1 MSAPK
6 NFFRHRR
13 RMPGFSI
20 RDPHRHGGAKVSRGR
35 WSSSIELLK
44 IESMKSIWYAFQT
57 LIDPQNEMVQIH
69 TLKVLTASIGNAL
82 GIEKS
87 EELHDKTDQTELD
100 FKSYFVILESLMF
113 EPLSKVSDETMDLSN
128 IDYQHVHQ
136 VCWVL
141 FYNNQKGK
149 TIPDDV
155 PENMAF
161 KLWLMYNLFSEE
173 DDSNKPIFPL
183 KLDPEEAST
192 IFEAILTQTGNYNLL
207 SSAIDDFGDEP
218 MTYQKYLSTFFVHI
232 FKHVKEGILK
242 SSVDTV
248 HEQFVIDILKKGSLF
263 KRGHQVKNWK
273 ERYMVLNPTEL
284 KYYASTHQK
293 HQKGTVVF
301 NKTQTVEI
309 LPDKGGKR
317 NLFVLNTQQK
327 PYEMSATDLKTR
339 NEWVSCIQI
348 ALENCENP
356 HYHHH
361 KELSKRRR
369 QKRNVIKMEKEH
381 EERKRQEEENLHRQ
395 TEEGYKQREQMNE
408 EMLRQRNL
416 ELEEEKRRREQL
428 EAQLREQEAL
438 REAERQRLLELEA
451 SKSELEKLLELERQ
465 AKKDEETVR
474 RLQAKLLD
482 EESEKRQELEK
493 LKREQEQ
500 ILKHEREMREG
511 LEDQKEEKDQI
522 LLVAQAKLS
531 ELENERVE
539 ASTKLEKATERLQEA
554 ENERLKMEEKV
565 KLWKKPNVGL
575 ARPIQ
580 PTNRPLISH
589 RGLGAFCATDFLRK
603 SRQQDK
609 QRGMTKKQLDEKYG
623 EHVLDMSD
631 EEDNGNH
638 DKKSP
643 KSKTFDEEINKQNL
657 DNVIENSD
665 LKISTTEERL
675 SPPEDQPQIIIQTLT
690 DENQHALDKISDNL
704 DEKVEIKEEIKMEE
718 QSKDLEDRDM
728 CSQIIDCKEGE
739 LNIETEKTSISKE
752 IALENHENEVENINE
767 DDAQKLLVDDSSLSE
782 NHPNNDSEHNQAI
795 TKENLGEELLTH
807 EQEDG
812 ALKDDESAESPKE
825 ISSTKSEEKVE
836 IHLLPDDKKRQSFE
850 QKDADCEVQIQGSYE
865 NVTINCQRIKSDET
879 TKTGSDCSNT
889 KDENDKNEFEDSSGK
904 NNTDQDSY
912 LYDQPE
918 EETNDK
924 DLSAFSNLTYQ
935 NIDMNTNDQKS
946 DKRDKEDEDPNV
958 YDYVEMKNEHFEQK

>member
-1 MSAPK
+1 
-6 NFFRHRR
+6 
-13 RMPGFSI
+13 MPGFSI

-113 EPLSKVSDETMDLSN
+113 EPLSKVSDETMDLSS

-173 DDSNKPIFPL
+173 DDSNRPVFPL

-192 IFEAILTQTGNYNLL
+192 IFEAILTQTGNHNLL

-301 NKTQTVEI
+301 NKSQTVEI

-361 KELSKRRR
+361 KELSKHRR
-369 QKRNVIKMEKEH
+369 QKRNIIKMEKEN

-428 EAQLREQEAL
+428 EAQLKEQEAL

-522 LLVAQAKLS
+522 LLEAQAKLS

-539 ASTKLEKATERLQEA
+539 ASEKLEKATERLQEA

-631 EEDNGNH
+631 EEENGNH
-638 DKKSP
+638 DNKSP
-643 KSKTFDEEINKQNL
+643 KSKTFNEEINKQNL

-665 LKISTTEERL
+665 VKISTTEERL
-675 SPPEDQPQIIIQTLT
+675 SPLENKPQIIIQTVT
-690 DENQHALDKISDNL
+690 DENQQALDKASDNS
-704 DEKVEIKEEIKMEE
+704 DEKVENKEEIKMEE
-718 QSKDLEDRDM
+718 QSKDLEDGDM
-728 CSQIIDCKEGE
+728 CSQSIDCKEGE

-752 IALENHENEVENINE
+752 MALENNESEVENINE
-767 DDAQKLLVDDSSLSE
+767 DDTQKLLVDDSSLSE
-782 NHPNNDSEHNQAI
+782 NHPNKDSEHNKAM
-795 TKENLGEELLTH
+795 TKDNLGEELPTH
-807 EQEDG
+807 KQGDET
-812 ALKDDESAESPKE
+812 LKDDESAVSKKD

-836 IHLLPDDKKRQSFE
+836 IHLSSDDQKRESFE
-850 QKDADCEVQIQGSYE
+850 QKDANCEVQIRGSYE
-865 NVTINCQRIKSDET
+865 NVTINSQRIKSDET
-879 TKTGSDCSNT
+879 TKTESDCSNT

-904 NNTDQDSY
+904 NNTKQDSY

-935 NIDMNTNDQKS
+935 NIDINTNNQKS

-958 YDYVEMKNEHFEQK
+958 YDYVEMKN

>member
-1 MSAPK
+1 
-6 NFFRHRR
+6 
-13 RMPGFSI
+13 MPGFSI

-35 WSSSIELLK
+35 WSSSVELLK
-44 IESMKSIWYAFQT
+44 IEAMKSIWYAFQT

-113 EPLSKVSDETMDLSN
+113 EPLSRVSDETMDLSS

-155 PENMAF
+155 PENIAF

-192 IFEAILTQTGNYNLL
+192 IFEGILTQTGNHNLL
-207 SSAIDDFGDEP
+207 CSATEDFGDEP
-218 MTYQKYLSTFFVHI
+218 MTYQKYLATFFVHI

-248 HEQFVIDILKKGSLF
+248 HEQFVIDILKKGNLL

-284 KYYASTHQK
+284 KYYASSHQK
-293 HQKGTVVF
+293 HMKGTVVF
-301 NKTQTVEI
+301 NKSQTVEI
-309 LPDKGGKR
+309 LPDKGGKH

-327 PYEMSATDLKTR
+327 PYEMSALDLKTR

-348 ALENCENP
+348 ALDNCENP

-361 KELSKRRR
+361 KELSKQRR
-369 QKRNVIKMEKEH
+369 QKRNIIKMEKEN
-381 EERKRQEEENLHRQ
+381 EERKRQEEEDLHRQ

-493 LKREQEQ
+493 LKREQEE

-522 LLVAQAKLS
+522 LLEAQAKLS

-539 ASTKLEKATERLQEA
+539 ASEKLEKATERLQEA

-580 PTNRPLISH
+580 PTNRPLITH

-631 EEDNGNH
+631 EEENGKHEN
-638 DKKSP
+638 KSP
-643 KSKTFDEEINKQNL
+643 VSKTFNEEINTQNL

-665 LKISTTEERL
+665 VKISTTEEGL
-675 SPPEDQPQIIIQTLT
+675 SHLVNQPQIIIQTVT
-690 DENQHALDKISDNL
+690 DQDQQAPDKISDKSN
-704 DEKVEIKEEIKMEE
+704 EKEENKEEIKKDE
-718 QSKDLEDRDM
+718 QSKDLEEEDQ
-728 CSQIIDCKEGE
+728 CTQSIDCKEGE
-739 LNIETEKTSISKE
+739 LDIETEKSSISKE
-752 IALENHENEVENINE
+752 MTLEKDENKAENINE
-767 DDAQKLLVDDSSLSE
+767 DDVQKLRFLVDNSLLSE
-782 NHPNNDSEHNQAI
+782 NHQNKDSEHIQAM
-795 TKENLGEELLTH
+795 TRGHLGEENQTYV
-807 EQEDG
+807 QGDG
-812 ALKDDESAESPKE
+812 TLKDDESADLFESAKD
-825 ISSTKSEEKVE
+825 ISSTNSEEKVE
-836 IHLLPDDKKRQSFE
+836 NHSLSDDQKGESFE
-850 QKDADCEVQIQGSYE
+850 QKETDCEVQVRGSYE
-865 NVTINCQRIKSDET
+865 NVTFNSQSIKSDE
-879 TKTGSDCSNT
+879 KTEGESECSNT
-889 KDENDKNEFEDSSGK
+889 KNENDRNETEDSSIK
-904 NNTDQDSY
+904 NNNDEESY
-912 LYDQPE
+912 YDQPE
-918 EETNDK
+918 DETNDK
-924 DLSAFSNLTYQ
+924 DMSAFSNLTYQ
-935 NIDMNTNDQKS
+935 NINMNANDQKS
-946 DKRDKEDEDPNV
+946 DERNKEDEDPNV
-958 YDYVEMKNEHFEQK
+958 YDYVELKNEHFEQK